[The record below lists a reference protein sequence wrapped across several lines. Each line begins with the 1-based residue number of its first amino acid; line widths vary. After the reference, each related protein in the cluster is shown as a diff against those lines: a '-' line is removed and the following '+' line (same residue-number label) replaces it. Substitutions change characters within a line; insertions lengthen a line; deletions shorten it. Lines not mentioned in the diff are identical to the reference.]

1 MVQGNLTLQ
10 FVQQFSLMVIGHFL
24 VVDLD
29 NKIIQEI
36 KRHNSINKYIMEQD
50 ALGDVP
56 PADPTAAAPDAAAA
70 PEADPTLA
78 APPASPEVI
87 DTATDTE
94 VEKIDNVGNTEES
107 DDESGSE
114 ELDITD
120 LVNSQKNIES
130 KQQEYFDMMFKQI
143 EGLQSKL
150 NAMDDVFNK
159 LNSMEE
165 KIEQYRPKTAQ
176 EKLELRSL
184 DSGPFNQKLS
194 SFFDDKQEDME
205 KTGKNEYV
213 LTSDEVENI
222 VPSDIKKSFD
232 EYGAEPTG
240 TSFKMG

>member
-1 MVQGNLTLQ
+1 
-10 FVQQFSLMVIGHFL
+10 
-24 VVDLD
+24 
-29 NKIIQEI
+29 
-36 KRHNSINKYIMEQD
+36 
-50 ALGDVP
+50 
-56 PADPTAAAPDAAAA
+56 
-70 PEADPTLA
+70 
-78 APPASPEVI
+78 
-87 DTATDTE
+87 
-94 VEKIDNVGNTEES
+94 
-107 DDESGSE
+107 
-114 ELDITD
+114 
-120 LVNSQKNIES
+120 
-130 KQQEYFDMMFKQI
+130 MFKQI
-143 EGLQSKL
+143 EDMQGKL
-150 NAMDDVFNK
+150 NSMDQVFEK

-165 KIEQYRPKTAQ
+165 KIEKYRPKTAQ

>member
-1 MVQGNLTLQ
+1 MVKTMG
-10 FVQQFSLMVIGHFL
+10 I
-24 VVDLD
+24 D

-56 PADPTAAAPDAAAA
+56 PADPTAAAPDAAA

>member
-1 MVQGNLTLQ
+1 MVKKMG
-10 FVQQFSLMVIGHFL
+10 I
-24 VVDLD
+24 D

-56 PADPTAAAPDAAAA
+56 PADPTAAAPDAAA

-107 DDESGSE
+107 NDESGSE

>member
-1 MVQGNLTLQ
+1 
-10 FVQQFSLMVIGHFL
+10 
-24 VVDLD
+24 
-29 NKIIQEI
+29 
-36 KRHNSINKYIMEQD
+36 MEQD

-56 PADPTAAAPDAAAA
+56 PADPTATAPDAAA

>member
-1 MVQGNLTLQ
+1 MVKKMG
-10 FVQQFSLMVIGHFL
+10 I
-24 VVDLD
+24 D

-56 PADPTAAAPDAAAA
+56 PADPTAAAPDAAV

-194 SFFDDKQEDME
+194 SFFDDNATMLF
-205 KTGKNEYV
+205 N
-213 LTSDEVENI
+213 S
-222 VPSDIKKSFD
+222 PSPNRPKLPI
-232 EYGAEPTG
+232 
-240 TSFKMG
+240 SFKHEFKKR